1 MSKIAEKKALEEY
14 PEVNPPYRTNIEA
27 QVNVEHAYKREGYI
41 KGYDQ
46 AMQDIEWFFYDK
58 FNIHPHDC
66 HVIQY
71 VSDTPLET
79 IDDFVE
85 QFKNYIENEM

>member
-46 AMQDIEWFFYDK
+46 AMKDFLEKAIEW
-58 FNIHPHDC
+58 
-66 HVIQY
+66 
-71 VSDTPLET
+71 LEP
-79 IDDFVE
+79 V
-85 QFKNYIENEM
+85 FKDLAGYNCGGDLINVFKQAMKEE

>member
-1 MSKIAEKKALEEY
+1 MSKISEQKALEAY
-14 PEVNPPYRTNIEA
+14 PIVYYRNSGGIDDANTSDRAVYE
-27 QVNVEHAYKREGYI
+27 E
-41 KGYDQ
+41 GYDQ
-46 AMQDIEWFFYDK
+46 AMQDIKEFFYNR

-79 IDDFVE
+79 IDDFIE
-85 QFKNYIENEM
+85 QLENYMQDAEI

>member
-1 MSKIAEKKALEEY
+1 MSKIAEKKALEAY
-14 PEVNPPYRTNIEA
+14 PKAPSPYYDDHILDRNVNCR
-27 QVNVEHAYKREGYI
+27 VGYI

-46 AMQDIEWFFYDK
+46 AMQDIKEFFYDR

-79 IDDFVE
+79 IDDFIE
-85 QFKNYIENEM
+85 QLKNYMKNESEE

>member
-46 AMQDIEWFFYDK
+46 AMQDFMEKAEKWLEPTFK
-58 FNIHPHDC
+58 NIAGYNCGGD
-66 HVIQY
+66 
-71 VSDTPLET
+71 LMNN
-79 IDDFVE
+79 
-85 QFKNYIENEM
+85 FKNYMQDEM